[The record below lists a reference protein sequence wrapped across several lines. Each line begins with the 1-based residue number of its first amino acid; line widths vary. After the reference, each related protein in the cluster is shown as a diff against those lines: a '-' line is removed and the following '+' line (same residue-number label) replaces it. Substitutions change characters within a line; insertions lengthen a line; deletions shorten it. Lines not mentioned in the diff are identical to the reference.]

1 MRTKELKL
9 QEIEKSVIF
18 NIYWN
23 NDKPEATEKSLI
35 FRVSLAQEKSMFK
48 CYLILFLKAQV
59 EFFVRK

>member
-9 QEIEKSVIF
+9 QEKEKPIF

-23 NDKPEATEKSLI
+23 NKPEATEKPLI
-35 FRVSLAQEKSMFK
+35 FRVGLAQEKSMFK
-48 CYLILFLKAQV
+48 YYLILFFLKAQV